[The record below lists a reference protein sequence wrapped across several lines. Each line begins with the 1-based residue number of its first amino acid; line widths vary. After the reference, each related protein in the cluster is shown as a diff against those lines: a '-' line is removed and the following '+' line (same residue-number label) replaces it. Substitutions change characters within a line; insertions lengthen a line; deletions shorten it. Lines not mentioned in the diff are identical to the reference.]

1 MTATLN
7 QTAYFMPKTNTNQF
21 FAVIGCFDTKSEV
34 FAHLCRQ
41 LEAAGAPVK
50 MVNVGI
56 MGSTDLF
63 HIAVEAKEIADRG
76 GVDLQILREKK
87 DRGWA
92 LDRMAEGCRD
102 LLKEWQDQRRL
113 KGVIGMG
120 GGGGTFVFLSAVQ
133 ALPLGLP
140 KMIISTLATKDVSK
154 LVGAKDVML
163 IPSVVDVAGMNSV
176 IEPIIDQSAA
186 ALVAM
191 AAVPLAEIKKHKGTI
206 AISMF
211 GNTTDC
217 VNTCT
222 RLLEEKGYE
231 VMAFHANGIGGS
243 AMEALIRE
251 GVFDA
256 VMDLTTTELADEFCG
271 GILSAGPD
279 RMKAAVEMN
288 LPLVIAPGCLDMVNF
303 GEPQTIPD
311 EFSNRTF
318 YHWAP
323 NVTLMRTNKQ
333 ENQLLG
339 NHMAI
344 IINPLKDRVGVIFPT
359 QGFSQVG
366 EKGGKFYDPE
376 ADNAWLFGLR
386 EKLHPSIPAVTV
398 ESSINHLDFAY
409 AAVNQLIGLL
419 EKTS

>member
-1 MTATLN
+1 
-7 QTAYFMPKTNTNQF
+7 MPQTNTNQF
-21 FAVIGCFDTKSEV
+21 FAVIGCFDTKPEV
-34 FAHLCRQ
+34 FAHLRRK
-41 LEAAGAPVK
+41 LEEAGESVE

-63 HIAVEAKEIADRG
+63 PIAVESVEIAERG
-76 GVDLQILREKK
+76 GANLESLREKK

-92 LDRMAEGCRD
+92 LERMAEGCRH
-102 LLKEWQDQRRL
+102 LLQEWQDQGKL

-120 GGGGTFVFLSAVQ
+120 GGGGTFVFLSAIQ
-133 ALPLGLP
+133 SLPLGLP
-140 KMIISTLATKDVSK
+140 KVIISTLATKDVSK
-154 LVGAKDVML
+154 LVGAKDVVL
-163 IPSVVDVAGMNSV
+163 IPSVVDVAGINSV
-176 IEPIIDQSAA
+176 IEPIINQAAA

-191 AAVPLAEIKKHKGTI
+191 AKVPLAETKKYKGTI

-222 RLLEEKGYE
+222 HLLEAKGYE
-231 VMAFHANGIGGS
+231 VMAFHANGIGGK

-303 GEPQTIPD
+303 GEPQSIPD
-311 EFSNRTF
+311 EFVNRTF

-323 NVTLMRTNKQ
+323 NVTLMRTNRQ

-339 NHMAI
+339 NYMATI
-344 IINPLKDRVGVIFPT
+344 TNPLKDKVAVIFPT

-366 EKGGKFYDPE
+366 ETGGKFYNPE
-376 ADNAWLFGLR
+376 ADNAWLLGLR
-386 EKLHPSIPAVTV
+386 EKLDSAIPIIAV
-398 ESSINHLDFAY
+398 ESSINHPDFAH
-409 AAVNQLIGLL
+409 AAVNQLIELI
-419 EKTS
+419 EKTSR